1 MAPYDVA
8 SNICQALP
16 APRAERVK
24 LKSSGLK
31 AKENSF
37 AAELQQRRRGGAG
50 RAEDIRGQGRLASS
64 TVTVGV
70 AKYLETER
78 RSPGRRPVAL
88 DINGVEL

>member
-16 APRAERVK
+16 TPRAERGK

-31 AKENSF
+31 AKEMSF
-37 AAELQQRRRGGAG
+37 AAELQQRRRGGPG

-64 TVTVGV
+64 TGTVRV
-70 AKYLETER
+70 AK
-78 RSPGRRPVAL
+78 
-88 DINGVEL
+88 